1 MKSLTLVTTLFLI
14 TTSYTYAGHL
24 QIDDI
29 EKDKDTSNVT
39 ISENIQSE
47 NDGHVTADKNDAST
61 IGRNAELIDQYND
74 VYEAYRDLDI
84 NLGS

>member
-1 MKSLTLVTTLFLI
+1 M
-14 TTSYTYAGHL
+14 
-24 QIDDI
+24 
-29 EKDKDTSNVT
+29 T

-47 NDGHVTADKNDAST
+47 NVGHVTTDKNDAST
-61 IGRNAELIDQYND
+61 TGRNTDLIDQYND